1 METQLESYLTQYIN
15 NRVNV
20 LKKYLLSALEKEN
33 GDISFLESFEGSK
46 INNPDLKNC
55 EFLNDAGLFTENPR
69 QIMRSYT
76 CYRIFHLT
84 EVGKRLAIE
93 LKKQEAP
100 LGKLQISAPK
110 ISGL

>member
-1 METQLESYLTQYIN
+1 MENQLENYLTEYIN
-15 NRVNV
+15 NRISV
-20 LKKYLLSALEKEN
+20 LKKYLLAAVNKES

-55 EFLNDAGLFTENPR
+55 EFLKDAGLFTENPK
-69 QIMRSYT
+69 QILRTYT
-76 CYRIFHLT
+76 CYRVFRLT
-84 EVGKRLAIE
+84 EVGKRFANE

-100 LGKLQISAPK
+100 LGKIQISSLK